1 MLSPSPTVP
10 IATPPPPTD
19 PPVISCDGGDPA
31 APLVAYYDAEDL
43 WLYDATADASRR
55 LTEDGDVGFEHTPAF
70 LNGSCLAY
78 GTYGTSEPSTIE
90 LVDLAGGARRTIV
103 EETGGS
109 LDVSPDGT
117 TIVYLQID
125 HDVDSTY
132 RLKRVDIDGGVP
144 VVLYTFHP
152 NIGRGA
158 GSEDEVSVAWA
169 PDGSTILVAN
179 THESTR
185 QNPYGAIYLFDR
197 SGREI
202 RGEWAGTH
210 PRWSPDGRS
219 IYYRDHAGLG
229 DGQRWHALD
238 VRTMQTTTLGIR
250 PGTNNL
256 VVSPNGEWVA
266 YDTSW
271 FGDKPLGT
279 RTPDG
284 APNVFAYNLTTGI
297 ERLLKRGALGA
308 IWLSDRGV
316 AVTNATE
323 RGRRSLSSWESL
335 GTVTRVSMGG
345 DRTELDMTSTLFNV
359 AVYLGP

>member
-1 MLSPSPTVP
+1 V
-10 IATPPPPTD
+10 
-19 PPVISCDGGDPA
+19 V
-31 APLVAYYDAEDL
+31 YYDASEL
-43 WLYDATADASRR
+43 WLYDIPADASRR
-55 LTEDGDVGFEHTPAF
+55 LTHDGDSRFERAPAF
-70 LNGSCLAY
+70 VTGSCLVF
-78 GTYGTSEPSTIE
+78 GNSEPSTIE
-90 LVDLAGGARRTIV
+90 LLDLAGGARRTIV
-103 EETGGS
+103 EEAGAR

-117 TIVYLQID
+117 SIVYLQID
-125 HDVDSTY
+125 HNVDSTY
-132 RLKRVDIDGGVP
+132 RLKRVDIHGGVP
-144 VVLYTFHP
+144 DVLHTFHP

-202 RGEWAGTH
+202 RGKWAGTH
-210 PRWSPDGRS
+210 PRWAPDGRS
-219 IYYRDHAGLG
+219 IYYRDHAGLS

-256 VVSPNGEWVA
+256 EVSPNGKWVA

-279 RTPDG
+279 RTSDG
-284 APNVFAYNLTTGI
+284 APNVFAYNLTTGR
-297 ERLLKRGALGA
+297 ERLLKRGALGPL
-308 IWLSDRGV
+308 WLSSADV

-323 RGRRSLSSWESL
+323 RGRHSLSSWESL
-335 GTVTRVSMGG
+335 GTVTRVSLGA
-345 DRTELDMTSTLFNV
+345 DRTRLHMTSTIFEV
-359 AVYLGP
+359 DVYLGP